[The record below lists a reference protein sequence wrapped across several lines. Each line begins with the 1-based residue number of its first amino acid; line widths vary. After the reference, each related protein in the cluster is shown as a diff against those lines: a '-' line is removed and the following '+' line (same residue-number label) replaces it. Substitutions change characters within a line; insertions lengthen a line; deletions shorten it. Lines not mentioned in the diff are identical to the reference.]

1 MSHPIPTPDTL
12 TASFLTDRLR
22 AAGHDGVTVTGFH
35 AEPIGTGQ
43 IGHCLRFHLTL
54 EGGDG
59 SAPMRLVGKF
69 PALDAKSRLSGV
81 LLTNYLREVSFYQEL
96 QARVTIRTPRC
107 YYAAIE
113 GRGPNF
119 ALLLEDL
126 APARQGDQLA
136 GCTPAVADAAV
147 QQLVGLHAPSF
158 CDASLLGRE
167 WLDASSPAL
176 QQLGRALYRN
186 NVRGV
191 LRRYGDDL
199 DADEAAVIV
208 AAGDS
213 TGHPFEAPKG
223 VFSLVHYDYRL
234 DNLLLDER
242 QSPPGVAVV
251 DWQSVV
257 LGNPLGDVA
266 YFLGAGLAPEVRRD
280 VERDIV
286 RRYHESLCRE
296 GVTNYGWE
304 QCWEDYRRG
313 TFAGLVVT
321 VIASMMVQQTARGDR
336 MFATMAQR
344 HARHVLDHGAEE
356 LLTLPGRKR
365 ARPAPVTVQG
375 SQADRAASRAALAGP
390 SPLRFPELG
399 LYGLA
404 GHAED
409 PSRLIDEAREAEAL
423 GLGSIWISERF
434 DVKDAGVCVGAACAA
449 THHIYVGTAATNIDT
464 RHPLVTATMAATAHK
479 LSHERFALG
488 LARGVA
494 VRSMMMGLPD
504 VTNAE
509 LGRFV
514 TTMRKLWRGERVL
527 AYESHF
533 GTSPYL
539 HMGKW
544 MDVDVPCLFVGFG
557 LEAVERAAR
566 VFDGIILHTFLSDDA
581 LRREVEAAHRGAKA
595 AGRDPGSVKVWSVLA
610 TVHEPTEED
619 RLRRIVA
626 RMATYLQAPRYGEL
640 LVSVNGWDPARLQRF
655 RTSRVVARM
664 TSAIDATATLE
675 QLREIEREIPE
686 EWFPA
691 AVGDA
696 ATCAA
701 RINDQFRAGAD
712 GVILHASTPAQ
723 LPEVLS
729 AYARVR
735 NTKRFA
741 GASACPA

>member
-1 MSHPIPTPDTL
+1 MVHAIPTPDTL
-12 TASFLTDRLR
+12 TAAFLTERLR
-22 AAGHDGVTVTGFH
+22 EAGHAGVTVTDFR

-43 IGHCLRFHLTL
+43 IGHCLRYHLTIT
-54 EGGDG
+54 GGDG
-59 SAPMRLVGKF
+59 SAPTRLVGKF
-69 PALDAKSRLSGV
+69 PALDAKSRFSGV
-81 LLTNYLREVSFYQEL
+81 LLTNYLREVSFYREL

-113 GRGPNF
+113 GHGPNF

-136 GCTPAVADAAV
+136 GCTPEVADAAV

-158 CDASLLGRE
+158 CDPTLLGRA
-167 WLDASSPAL
+167 WLDAGSPAL
-176 QQLGRALYRN
+176 MQLGRALYRN

-191 LRRYGDDL
+191 LRRYGAEL
-199 DADEAAVIV
+199 DEDEAHILV
-208 AAGDS
+208 AAGQS
-213 TGHPFEAPKG
+213 TGHPFEAPKD

-242 QSPPGVAVV
+242 TSPPGVAVV

-266 YFLGAGLAPEVRRD
+266 YFLGAGLPVSVRRE
-280 VERDIV
+280 VEKDIV
-286 RRYHESLCRE
+286 RRYHESLCRA
-296 GVTNYGWE
+296 GVTGYGWE
-304 QCWEDYRRG
+304 RCWDDYRRG

-321 VIASMMVQQTARGDR
+321 VIASMMVKQTERGDA
-336 MFATMAQR
+336 MFATMAAR
-344 HARHVLDHGAEE
+344 HARHVLDHGGEE
-356 LLTLPGRKR
+356 FLTLDGRT
-365 ARPAPVTVQG
+365 PVR
-375 SQADRAASRAALAGP
+375 RAAVTSRDEARATARTSLAGP

-404 GHAED
+404 GHVED
-409 PSRLIDEAREAEAL
+409 PSQLLDEAREAEAL

-434 DVKDAGVCVGAACAA
+434 DVKDAAVCVGAACAA
-449 THHIYVGTAATNIDT
+449 TQHIYVGTAATNIDT
-464 RHPLVTATMAATAHK
+464 RHPLVTATMAATAAK
-479 LSHERFALG
+479 MSRDRFALG

-494 VRSMMMGLPD
+494 IRSRMMGLDD

-527 AYESHF
+527 GFESAF
-533 GTSPYL
+533 GVSPYM
-539 HMGKW
+539 HMGST
-544 MDVDVPCLFVGFG
+544 MDVDIPCLFVGFG
-557 LEAVERAAR
+557 LDAVERAAR

-581 LRREVEAAHRGAKA
+581 LRREVEAVRRGAKA
-595 AGRDPGSVKVWSVLA
+595 AGRDPSSVKVWSVLA

-640 LVSVNGWDPARLQRF
+640 LVSVNGWDPKRLARF
-655 RTSRVVARM
+655 RASRVVARM
-664 TSAIDATATLE
+664 TSAIDATATLD

-691 AVGDA
+691 AIGDA
-696 ATCAA
+696 QTCAA
-701 RINDQFRAGAD
+701 RIVDQFAAGAD
-712 GVILHASTPAQ
+712 GVILHASAPRQ
-723 LPEVLS
+723 LPEVLA
-729 AYARVR
+729 AYERVR
-735 NTKRFA
+735 DRKRFA
-741 GASACPA
+741 GKSACPA

>member
-1 MSHPIPTPDTL
+1 MSLAIPTPDTL
-12 TASFLTDRLR
+12 TPSFLTERLR
-22 AAGHDGVTVTGFH
+22 AAGHEGVTVSAFH

-43 IGHCLRFHLTL
+43 IGHCLRYHLSL
-54 EGGDG
+54 VGGDG
-59 SAPMRLVGKF
+59 SAPTRLVGKF
-69 PALDAKSRLSGV
+69 PALDAKSRVAGV

-96 QARVTIRTPRC
+96 QSRVTIRTPRC
-107 YYAAIE
+107 YFAAIE
-113 GRGPNF
+113 GQGPSF

-136 GCTPAVADAAV
+136 GCTPEIADAAV

-158 CDASLLGRE
+158 CDPWLLSRGWLEAGSPAFIQLGRE
-167 WLDASSPAL
+167 
-176 QQLGRALYRN
+176 LYRN

-191 LRRYGDDL
+191 VRRYGHAL
-199 DADEAAVIV
+199 EADEERMLVM
-208 AAGDS
+208 
-213 TGHPFEAPKG
+213 TGRSLGYPFEAPKD

-234 DNLLLDER
+234 DNLLLDDR
-242 QSPPGVAVV
+242 TSPPGVAVV

-257 LGNPLGDVA
+257 IGNPLGDVA
-266 YFLGAGLAPEVRRD
+266 YFLGAGLPVDVRRE

-296 GVTNYGWE
+296 GVVDYDWDR
-304 QCWEDYRRG
+304 CWNDYRRG

-321 VIASMMVQQTARGDR
+321 VIASMMVKQTDRGDA
-336 MFATMAQR
+336 MFATMASR
-344 HARHVLDHGAEE
+344 HARHALDLGGGEF
-356 LLTLPGRKR
+356 LTLEGTKPARKPVVTSRDVER
-365 ARPAPVTVQG
+365 AR
-375 SQADRAASRAALAGP
+375 SRTELVGP
-390 SPLRFPELG
+390 TPLRFPELG

-404 GHAED
+404 GHSED
-409 PSRLIDEAREAEAL
+409 PSQIIDEAREAEAL

-434 DVKDAGVCVGAACAA
+434 DVKDVGVCVGAACAA
-449 THHIYVGTAATNIDT
+449 TQHIYVGTAGTNIDT
-464 RHPLVTATMAATAHK
+464 RHPLVTATMSATAAK
-479 LSHERFALG
+479 LSGDRFALG

-494 VRSMMMGLPD
+494 VRSMMMGLRD

-514 TTMRKLWRGERVL
+514 TTMRKLWRGERVF
-527 AYESHF
+527 AHESAF

-539 HMGKW
+539 HMGHW

-581 LRREVEAAHRGAKA
+581 LRREVEAARRGAKA
-595 AGRDPGSVKVWSVLA
+595 AGREPSSVKVWSVLA

-640 LVSVNGWDPARLQRF
+640 LVSVNGWDPKQLQRF
-655 RTSRVVARM
+655 RSSRIVSRM
-664 TSAIDATATLE
+664 TTAIDATATLD

-686 EWFPA
+686 DWFPA

-701 RINDQFRAGAD
+701 RIVDQFKAGAD
-712 GVILHASTPAQ
+712 GVILHASSPRQ
-723 LPEVLS
+723 LPEVLA
-729 AYARVR
+729 AYELVR
-735 NTKRFA
+735 DHRRFA
-741 GASACPA
+741 GKSACPA

>member
-1 MSHPIPTPDTL
+1 MATRIPTPETIR
-12 TASFLTDRLR
+12 TDFFTERLR
-22 AAGHDGVTVTGFH
+22 AAGHDGVTVTGFR

-43 IGHCLRFHLTL
+43 IGHCLRYTL
-54 EGGDG
+54 DVTGGDG
-59 SAPMRLVGKF
+59 SAPTRLVGKF
-69 PALDAKSRLSGV
+69 PALDAKSRMSGV
-81 LLTNYLREVSFYQEL
+81 LLTNYLREVSFYRDL

-107 YYAAIE
+107 YYADIE
-113 GRGPNF
+113 GRGPAF

-126 APARQGDQLA
+126 APARQGDQLT
-136 GCTPAVADAAV
+136 GCTPEVADAAV

-158 CDASLLGRE
+158 CDASLLGVD
-167 WLDASSPAL
+167 WLDAGSSSL
-176 QQLGRALYRN
+176 QQLGRALYRY

-191 LRRYGDDL
+191 LKRYGDEL
-199 DADEAAVIV
+199 TADEADIIAL
-208 AAGDS
+208 AGES
-213 TGHPFEAPKG
+213 TRHPFERPESA
-223 VFSLVHYDYRL
+223 FSLVHYDYRL

-242 QSPPGVAVV
+242 TSPPGVAVV

-266 YFLGAGLAPEVRRD
+266 YFLGAGLAPEVRRR
-280 VERDIV
+280 VEHDIV
-286 RRYHESLCRE
+286 RRYHDSLCAA
-296 GVTNYGWE
+296 GVAGYDWDA
-304 QCWEDYRRG
+304 CWEDYRRG
-313 TFAGLVVT
+313 TFTGLVVT
-321 VIASMMVQQTARGDR
+321 VIASMMVQQTERGDR

-344 HARHVLDHGAEE
+344 HARHVLDLGGAE
-356 LLTLPGRKR
+356 LLTIPGSKHPRRPHAAVPSGQAER
-365 ARPAPVTVQG
+365 AE
-375 SQADRAASRAALAGP
+375 SRRTLAGP

-409 PSRLIDEAREAEAL
+409 PSRLVDEAREAEAL

-449 THHIYVGTAATNIDT
+449 TQHIYVGTAATNIDT
-464 RHPLVTATMAATAHK
+464 RHPLVTATMAATAAK

-494 VRSMMMGLPD
+494 VRSRMMGLAD
-504 VTNAE
+504 VSNAE

-514 TTMRKLWRGERVL
+514 STMRKLWRGERVL
-527 AYESHF
+527 ALKSAY
-533 GTSPYL
+533 GVSPYL
-539 HMGKW
+539 HMGSW
-544 MDVDVPCLFVGFG
+544 LDVDIPCLFVGFG

-581 LRREVEAAHRGAKA
+581 LRREVEAARRGAKA
-595 AGRDPGSVKVWSVLA
+595 AGRDPSAVKVWSVLA

-640 LVSVNGWDPARLQRF
+640 LVAVNGWDPERLRRF
-655 RTSRVVARM
+655 RRSRPVLRM

-686 EWFPA
+686 HWFPA

-701 RINDQFRAGAD
+701 RIKDQFTAGAD

-723 LPEVLS
+723 LPEVLE

-735 NTKRFA
+735 DAKRFS